1 MATNIPQQQDDASLA
16 QARSRLLAT
25 DIPTDIPLQQQ
36 TDAFFAQAKS
46 QVPADLL
53 QDLLSPLEQLITSSA
68 AEKALKDGA
77 QVPDFTLPNASGNV
91 VTLSRLLMQ
100 GPVVISFYRGAWCPY
115 CNLELRAY
123 QRVLPQLQELGAS
136 LVAISPQ
143 TPDHSFSLVE
153 KQNLSFAVLS
163 DVGNHVA
170 RQFGLV
176 FTIDEAVRAAHR
188 RIGANLPAFNGDDS
202 WELPMAGTFLIDQS
216 GTIRLAFVDPDFS
229 HRLDPSVV
237 VAKLKEL
244 KGKLGN

>member
-1 MATNIPQQQDDASLA
+1 MATNIPHQQPDPSLD
-16 QARSRLLAT
+16 QARSAIQALE
-25 DIPTDIPLQQQ
+25 IPTDIPLQQQ
-36 TDAFFAQAKS
+36 TDAFFAHAKS

-53 QDLLSPLEQLITSSA
+53 KDLMSPVEQLIASGA
-68 AEKALKDGA
+68 AEHVLKEGI
-77 QVPDFTLPNASGNV
+77 QGPDFTLLDALGNA
-91 VTLSRLLMQ
+91 VTLSQLLKQ
-100 GPVVISFYRGAWCPY
+100 GPVVISFYRGEWCPY

-123 QRVLPQLQELGAS
+123 ERALPQLQALGAS

-143 TPDHSFSLVE
+143 TPDHSLSVME
-153 KQNLSFAVLS
+153 KQQLTFRVLS
-163 DVGNHVA
+163 DVGNQVA

-188 RIGANLPAFNGDDS
+188 RIGANLPAFNGDES

-237 VAKLKEL
+237 IARLKEL
-244 KGKLGN
+244 QGASDH